1 MRKSGRAKK
10 YLQETRQQY
19 QSIDSSRDVYASIRE
34 ADRLLRKVKVL
45 ERGISW
51 NENPTGWAWV
61 RLKFVELME
70 YLGFELLLILRK
82 VLFGLAVLV
91 GWVLVFGFV
100 ILWLRDFT

>member
-51 NENPTGWAWV
+51 NENPTGWDWV
-61 RLKFVELME
+61 RLKLVELME

-100 ILWLRDFT
+100 ILWLRDFK